1 MPGTLR
7 GNNTCLNY
15 NRIQA
20 SQNADVNI
28 TKSDT
33 VNKNPVLHDQNVFT
47 KIKSS
52 TDEPC
57 TNVTHDLTEEAE
69 VVHINRKSADEC
81 ALMLLIGISYHK
93 ELWDT
98 GAGRCVMS
106 YDCYQSIPQK
116 YKTELFDSRIRIKAA
131 NGTYIKI
138 MESVILHL

>member
-1 MPGTLR
+1 MNPSQREPCMPGTLR

-15 NRIQA
+15 NRLQA

-47 KIKSS
+47 KVKLS

-81 ALMLLIGISYHK
+81 ALMLLIGNRHHK
-93 ELWDT
+93 ALWDT

-106 YDCYQSIPQK
+106 YRLLPK
-116 YKTELFDSRIRIKAA
+116 YPTEI
-131 NGTYIKI
+131 
-138 MESVILHL
+138 